1 MIVIY
6 RDRPSMSHEDSAKV
20 QVGFGRC
27 IYHWPVFA
35 GDTVKKT
42 FNVTRIRNTSGNQS
56 IINFECKLINQRG
69 RVCMSADNRLLFEF
83 PVPES
88 NVVTHAD
95 AVDDSQLFRD
105 HLLSKS
111 QKPFF
116 NSF

>member
-1 MIVIY
+1 
-6 RDRPSMSHEDSAKV
+6 MSHEDSAKV

-69 RVCMSADNRLLFEF
+69 RVCMSADKRLLFEF

-88 NVVTHAD
+88 NVVAHAD